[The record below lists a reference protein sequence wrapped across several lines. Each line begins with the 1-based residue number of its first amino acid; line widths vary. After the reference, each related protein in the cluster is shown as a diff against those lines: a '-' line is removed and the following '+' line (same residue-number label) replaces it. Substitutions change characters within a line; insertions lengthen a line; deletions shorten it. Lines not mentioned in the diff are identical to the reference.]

1 MRGLTLDDVGVI
13 TYRTDLPEPE
23 LVQSTDA
30 VVAVRMA
37 GLCGSDLHPYAGR
50 ERVRFGV
57 IPGHEV
63 VGVVLAVGED
73 VVDFVPGD
81 RVLVPFTTSCGTCE
95 PCRTGLSARCTSG
108 ELFGYGDPDQLAAPA
123 LHGGQAER
131 IRVPLAGA
139 TLVPLPEQISDEQ
152 AVLLADNF
160 PTGWYAAKRA
170 GIVPGEPVVVVGLGS
185 VGLCAIAAAMSM
197 GAYPV
202 LAIDPLADRRDR
214 AGRLG
219 AQPFAPA
226 EESTV
231 IPVGAV
237 VEAAGTPAAQRLAV
251 RLLEPGGSLSIISVP
266 THDRFP
272 ITPVEA
278 FDRNLTIRTGRAP
291 VRSILDELLD
301 LVLAGQVAVPDEAV
315 LTHPAVPLERGAEM
329 YRRFAARE
337 PNMLKVAF
345 IP

>member
-1 MRGLTLDDVGVI
+1 
-13 TYRTDLPEPE
+13 
-23 LVQSTDA
+23 
-30 VVAVRMA
+30 
-37 GLCGSDLHPYAGR
+37 
-50 ERVRFGV
+50 
-57 IPGHEV
+57 
-63 VGVVLAVGED
+63 
-73 VVDFVPGD
+73 
-81 RVLVPFTTSCGTCE
+81 
-95 PCRTGLSARCTSG
+95 
-108 ELFGYGDPDQLAAPA
+108 
-123 LHGGQAER
+123 
-131 IRVPLAGA
+131 
-139 TLVPLPEQISDEQ
+139 
-152 AVLLADNF
+152 VLLADNF

-219 AQPFAPA
+219 AQPVAPG
-226 EESTV
+226 EEATV

-278 FDRNLTIRTGRAP
+278 YDRNLTIRTGRAP

-315 LTHPAVPLERGAEM
+315 LSHPAVPLERGAEM

-337 PNMLKVAF
+337 QDMLKVAF